1 MFNYNNFTVDETN
14 SGEIKTI
21 NNSINLKDHLE
32 DLNNIEIDTDTTK
45 GNYSNSIAI
54 KILDDVAKSPIDTN
68 VS

>member
-21 NNSINLKDHLE
+21 NNSINLKDHLK